1 MLRSIVICP
10 DREMSAK
17 LDQTLQASGA
27 VSVLRAADKYPATA
41 DLVRM
46 LRANAA
52 EVLFLSFEELDKA
65 LEVVQTIERESNHVQ
80 IVAMHRTMDSQIL
93 RESMRAGVREFLV
106 YPFEKE
112 ALWESLRHVKDMLDR
127 HPAQY
132 EATNQIFTFCP
143 SKAGAGT
150 STIALN
156 VGAAMARQGD
166 ARVLLSDFDLNSGMM
181 RFLLKLDN
189 PHSVPEACERCEELD
204 DNLWPQLVTSVKGL
218 DVLHAGRINPNLR
231 IEASQVRTLISFMR
245 RNYQVLCFDVSGNL
259 ERYSL
264 ELMQESKR
272 IMLVC
277 TPEIPSLHQ
286 AREKM
291 IFLKTHDLDGRV
303 SVILNRVGKKPIMTT
318 KQVAEIVGAPVVR
331 SFPNDYY
338 GVAHAL
344 TNGTL
349 VAPGSELGK
358 AYDEFAESLLPSGGR
373 TTSSKAPPTSKRK
386 FLDFLTVASQAS
398 LTQDN

>member
-1 MLRSIVICP
+1 MLRSIIICP
-10 DREMSAK
+10 DRELGAK
-17 LDQTLQASGA
+17 LDQALQASGA
-27 VSVLRAADKYPATA
+27 VSVLRNTDKYPAKA
-41 DLVRM
+41 DLVRI

-52 EVLFLSFEELDKA
+52 EVLFLGFEQLDKA
-65 LEVVQTIERESNHVQ
+65 LEVVQTIEQESNHVQ
-80 IVAMHRTMDSQIL
+80 IVAIHRTMDSQIL

-106 YPFEKE
+106 DPFERE
-112 ALWESLRHVKDMLDR
+112 ALWESLRHVKDLLDR

-143 SKAGAGT
+143 SKAGAGA

-156 VGAAMARQGD
+156 VAAAMGRQQGM
-166 ARVLLSDFDLNSGMM
+166 RVLLSDFDLNSGMM

-204 DNLWPQLVTSVKGL
+204 DNLWPQLVTNVNGL

-231 IEASQVRTLISFMR
+231 IEAIQVRTLIAFMR
-245 RNYQVLCFDVSGNL
+245 RNYQSLCFDVSGNL

-291 IFLKTHDLDGRV
+291 MFLKTHELDGRV
-303 SVILNRVGKKPIMTT
+303 SVILNRVSKKPLMTI

-331 SFPNDYY
+331 SFPNDYN
-338 GVAHAL
+338 GVAQAL
-344 TNGTL
+344 SAGTL
-349 VAPGSELGK
+349 VATGSELGK
-358 AYDEFAESLLPSGGR
+358 AYIEFAESLITGETR
-373 TTSSKAPPTSKRK
+373 TTPKAPPTSKRK
-386 FLDFLTVASQAS
+386 FLDFLTVTSQAS